1 MTLTA
6 MQPMMQHFQLQA
18 TSQME
23 ADLAG
28 AKGFTIDVGGAGGK
42 NFSVDEDSA
51 SDYDPAARGSGD
63 EMPAMGSG
71 VEIESGDD
79 HVDMGSGH
87 MGSEMSSLS
96 QVGSAMESSI
106 SRDNSG
112 FPLIAND
119 PTAPWNALVRGIDSE
134 IEDALDAQ
142 GVANELL
149 EDWKEREERA
159 LKPQKEGS
167 EAWALHPQVRQTALR
182 FVGHIA
188 QLVGLPQKS
197 WYEATTLLDV
207 YILKT
212 VDSKLKMQTAIED
225 LPSICSALVAIL
237 KKNDCATALVS
248 PSNFVPQACLF
259 AQYLQT
265 LGLCAVNKAVT
276 CEMIK
281 TQEKNVLEALGWR
294 INVPTTE
301 SWTSTYSARFNVLT
315 RSSLK
320 PSLEWVWQC
329 SLFGARLIMMRQAV
343 NEELPPRVLAAGL
356 LGMGLVGA
364 RLLPLEA
371 IRPPQM
377 TSEEWKQLYEQIQP
391 QEPQPTCVFEPRH
404 VRCFLELLQVTVGA
418 DLADIK
424 EDCRLAFVAMWFAV
438 KEAQELNKVQG
449 MTAQGP
455 STPQPSTP
463 PACPPVQLAHHATI

>member
-6 MQPMMQHFQLQA
+6 MQPMMQHFKLQA

-23 ADLAG
+23 TDFAG

-42 NFSVDEDSA
+42 NFSVDACIDSA
-51 SDYDPAARGSGD
+51 
-63 EMPAMGSG
+63 
-71 VEIESGDD
+71 
-79 HVDMGSGH
+79 
-87 MGSEMSSLS
+87 
-96 QVGSAMESSI
+96 
-106 SRDNSG
+106 
-112 FPLIAND
+112 
-119 PTAPWNALVRGIDSE
+119 

-149 EDWKEREERA
+149 DDWKVREERA

-167 EAWALHPQVRQTALR
+167 EAWALPPHVRQTALR
-182 FVGHIA
+182 FVSHIA

-197 WYEATTLLDV
+197 WFEAATLLDV

-212 VDSKLKMQTAIED
+212 TDSKLKMQTAIED

-237 KKNDCATALVS
+237 KKNDCATALVAG
-248 PSNFVPQACLF
+248 SNFVPQACLF
-259 AQYLQT
+259 AQYLQR
-265 LGLCAVNKAVT
+265 LGFSAVNVDVT

-294 INVPTTE
+294 ILVPTTE

-315 RSSLK
+315 RSLLV
-320 PSLEWVWQC
+320 PSLNWVWQQG
-329 SLFGARLIMMRQAV
+329 LFGARLIMMRQAV

-377 TSEEWKQLYEQIQP
+377 TSEEWKQLYEEIQP
-391 QEPQPTCVFEPRH
+391 QEPQPQCVLPPNH
-404 VRCFLELLQVTVGA
+404 SQCLLELLQVTVGA

-424 EDCRLAFVAMWFAV
+424 EYGRLAALAMRDAV
-438 KEAQELNKVQG
+438 KEAQELNKAQG

-455 STPQPSTP
+455 TP